1 MTDVLPADQ
10 GGLEL
15 LMATLYLTEQYSLVK
30 IEGEALRVQFP
41 AERASKQPGKV
52 VRVPLAKIEQVMVLG
67 DITLTT
73 PALHALLERRI
84 AVHYLSAR
92 GRSYGALT
100 ADWGKNS
107 GVRLA
112 QYALFGDVARRFTVA
127 RQCVA
132 GKLLNMRTT
141 LLRYARSRDESAAI
155 EAAAGT
161 IRTCL
166 RAMARLPVPG
176 AIDPAD
182 RMHGF
187 GPLLGFEGSA
197 SAAYYGVFG
206 ALLKGA
212 WGFAGRVKRPPTD
225 PINALLSF
233 GYTVLTNQI
242 VSLVHAVGLDPGLG
256 VLHQPGFGK
265 PALALDLIE
274 AFRPIIV
281 DSVVITMVNTG
292 QITPQDF
299 DAEIGAYR
307 LQDDARRG
315 FLEKLE
321 ARLSERVHHPVFGYQ
336 ASYRRCIEIQA
347 RLFAKY
353 AQGEIAQFV
362 PFTVR

>member
-155 EAAAGT
+155 EEAAGT

-176 AIDPAD
+176 AID
-182 RMHGF
+182 
-187 GPLLGFEGSA
+187 
-197 SAAYYGVFG
+197 
-206 ALLKGA
+206 
-212 WGFAGRVKRPPTD
+212 
-225 PINALLSF
+225 
-233 GYTVLTNQI
+233 
-242 VSLVHAVGLDPGLG
+242 
-256 VLHQPGFGK
+256 
-265 PALALDLIE
+265 
-274 AFRPIIV
+274 
-281 DSVVITMVNTG
+281 
-292 QITPQDF
+292 
-299 DAEIGAYR
+299 
-307 LQDDARRG
+307 
-315 FLEKLE
+315 
-321 ARLSERVHHPVFGYQ
+321 
-336 ASYRRCIEIQA
+336 
-347 RLFAKY
+347 
-353 AQGEIAQFV
+353 
-362 PFTVR
+362 